1 MGTIYQVSTIS
12 ALSLGYTKSVITVE
26 ELLRKGS
33 VGLGTYE
40 DVNGE
45 MIVIDDVCYQAQDD
59 GSAYVTDGR
68 MGASFAAVGFL
79 ENPVCFALKDIADM
93 TQLEKELYLKVE
105 EGFGLNSVH
114 IAQIDGTFEKICARS
129 ESPYRSHHVE
139 LKEILK
145 SRQED
150 FSFENIEGTLVAI
163 YFPDYLDSINVSGW
177 HFHFI
182 SGDRRH
188 GGHVFDLKTAGC
200 SCKLEKM
207 DKIEIQLPKDA
218 AFDTYSLKKARQE
231 DIEAAEKK

>member
-26 ELLRKGS
+26 ELLRKGG

-45 MIVIDDVCYQAQDD
+45 MIVIDDVSYQAQDD
-59 GSAYVTDGR
+59 GSTYVADGR

-79 ENPVCFALKDIADM
+79 KNPVCFALKDIADM

-145 SRQED
+145 DKQED
-150 FSFENIEGTLVAI
+150 F
-163 YFPDYLDSINVSGW
+163 SINVSGW